1 MKMARLGHLSSNNF
15 RRSILRGILISAAVV
30 VVCALVLVI
39 SQIMAQPPEVLADPA
54 EAPTPTPMVA
64 TANPTAE
71 GPQIAMTADTDY
83 ITTPSGLQYRDIQE
97 GTGET
102 PSKGQLASVHYTGT
116 LMNGKKFD
124 SSRDRGEPF
133 TFPVGAGRV
142 IKGWD
147 EGVSTMKV
155 GGQRELIIPA
165 DLAYGSRGVPG
176 VIPPNATLKF
186 DVELLLLQ

>member
-1 MKMARLGHLSSNNF
+1 M
-15 RRSILRGILISAAVV
+15 SAAVV
-30 VVCALVLVI
+30 ILCVLVLVI
-39 SQIMAQPPEVLADPA
+39 SQVLAKPAEVLADSA
-54 EAPTPTPMVA
+54 ETPMPAVA
-64 TANPTAE
+64 AENPIDISS
-71 GPQIAMTADTDY
+71 QIAMTADTDY
-83 ITTPSGLQYRDIQE
+83 ITTPSGLQYRDIKV
-97 GTGET
+97 GTGES

-147 EGVSTMKV
+147 EGVSTMQV
-155 GGQRELIIPA
+155 GGQRELIIPP

-176 VIPPNATLKF
+176 VIPPNSTLKF